1 MSNAL
6 SHDESPS
13 RRDWSRRG
21 RDAAIVLWPS
31 FLAASVETMV
41 FFSKFDPIAI
51 VQGSSWADLITTH
64 DSGYALGFFFF
75 WAFTTTGSTLTLYLA
90 RTESSR

>member
-21 RDAAIVLWPS
+21 RDVAIVLWPS

-51 VQGSSWADLITTH
+51 VQGDFVGRSHYDARRRVCAGFLFF
-64 DSGYALGFFFF
+64 LGVHND
-75 WAFTTTGSTLTLYLA
+75 G
-90 RTESSR
+90 